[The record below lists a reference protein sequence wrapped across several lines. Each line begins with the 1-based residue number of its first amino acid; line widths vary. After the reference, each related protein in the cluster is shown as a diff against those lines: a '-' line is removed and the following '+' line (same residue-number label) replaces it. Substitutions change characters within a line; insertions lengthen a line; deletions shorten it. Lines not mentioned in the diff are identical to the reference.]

1 MEGYLA
7 LLMHPVDH
15 LVVQIEAIVS
25 LVQPH
30 LRFGESIIIPEKGE
44 RGAQFCSPGDST
56 PI

>member
-7 LLMHPVDH
+7 LLTHPVDH